1 MLNLMSSSFFSVDM
15 VDMDSTESA
24 HGIRHHVEEVA
35 NLMTKANFSDFFPLF
50 RSLDL
55 QGLRRKAFIY
65 RVPDNQLYVC
75 LLPI

>member
-35 NLMTKANFSDFFPLF
+35 NLMTKANVSDFFPFF